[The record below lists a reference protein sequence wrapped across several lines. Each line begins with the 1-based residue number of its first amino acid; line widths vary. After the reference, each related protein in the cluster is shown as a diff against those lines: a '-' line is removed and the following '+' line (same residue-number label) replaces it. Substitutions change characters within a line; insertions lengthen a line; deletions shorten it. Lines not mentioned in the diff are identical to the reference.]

1 MEMITLRRS
10 DILAMIKEALS
21 EYFRPVSYF
30 IGFFDKTISLEER
43 YKELK
48 IQQVNMRIWSR
59 VVQKA
64 VCFNQGEYLQY
75 AFLTAEKHKKL
86 KDSFRETPEDGTRI
100 GALASELVNYINSK
114 FYEDAYENFKFIHAY
129 FENRSCRKLR
139 VCIKGNFN
147 VDNHSKV
154 ISVFRDAH
162 VSYDSDADV
171 EKNYGFLT
179 IYKNGTYFLENN
191 IPEAAAEDR
200 YFNPRLDNDLVKQ
213 FLSGASGAHAK
224 KWEDCWTGDKE
235 DKSSFYKS
243 TLIIP
248 MTLWNNDL
256 SEEFKK
262 LVNLENVDRTIFGF
276 LCFDHV
282 EADYF
287 DEENDVALGYVFAD
301 ILSMYIF
308 ARLIYMES
316 SKTFNFIED
325 CLQGKG
331 IEINPESLSSIW
343 KNMPQTFDVEK
354 YLEFK
359 PKTTKNNSL
368 FPMDEDLIR
377 YVKSQ
382 VGWH

>member
-1 MEMITLRRS
+1 MITLRRS
-10 DILAMIKEALS
+10 DILAMIKGALS

-30 IGFFDKTISLEER
+30 IGFFDKTTSLEER

-48 IQQVNMRIWSR
+48 IQQVNMRVWSK

-75 AFLTAEKHKKL
+75 AFVTAEKHKKL
-86 KDSFRETPEDGTRI
+86 KDSFRETPENGARI
-100 GALASELVNYINSK
+100 GALAKDLVNYINSK
-114 FYEDAYENFKFIHAY
+114 FYEDTYENFKLIHAY
-129 FENRSCRKLR
+129 FEHRSRRKPR
-139 VCIKGNFN
+139 ICIKGSFN

-154 ISVFRDAH
+154 VSVFRDAL
-162 VSYDSDADV
+162 VSYDSDANV

-191 IPEAAAEDR
+191 IPEAAAGDR
-200 YFNPRLDNDLVKQ
+200 YFNPRLDNDRVRQ
-213 FLSGASGAHAK
+213 FLNGASGTRVK
-224 KWEDCWTGDKE
+224 KWEDCWIGDKK

-256 SEEFKK
+256 SEEFKE

-282 EADYF
+282 DVNYF
-287 DEENDVALGYVFAD
+287 DEEDDVALGYVFAD
-301 ILSMYIF
+301 IISMYIF

-316 SKTFNFIED
+316 SETFNSIED
-325 CLQGKG
+325 WLQGKG
-331 IEINPESLSSIW
+331 IKISPESLSSIW
-343 KNMPQTFDVEK
+343 KKMPRTFNVEK

-359 PKTTKNNSL
+359 LRTTKNNSL
-368 FPMDEDLIR
+368 FPIDEDLIR
-377 YVKSQ
+377 YVKPQ
-382 VGWH
+382 LIRANK

>member
-1 MEMITLRRS
+1 MITLRRL
-10 DILAMIKEALS
+10 DILAMVKEALS
-21 EYFRPVSYF
+21 EYFRPVFYF
-30 IGFFDKTISLEER
+30 TGFFDKTISLEEK
-43 YKELK
+43 YKELE
-48 IQQVNMRIWSR
+48 IQRVNMRVWSR
-59 VVQKA
+59 VVRKA

-86 KDSFRETPEDGTRI
+86 KDSFRETPEDGARI

-114 FYEDAYENFKFIHAY
+114 FYEDTYENFKLIHAY
-129 FENRSCRKLR
+129 FKNRSSHKPR
-139 VCIKGNFN
+139 VCIKGSFN
-147 VDNHSKV
+147 IDNHSKV
-154 ISVFRDAH
+154 VSVFRDAL

-171 EKNYGFLT
+171 ERNYGFLT

-200 YFNPRLDNDLVKQ
+200 YFNPRLDNGLVRE
-213 FLSGASGAHAK
+213 FLSGTSGSRTK
-224 KWEDCWTGDKE
+224 KWEDCWTGDKKE
-235 DKSSFYKS
+235 KSSFYKS
-243 TLIIP
+243 TLIVP

-256 SEEFKK
+256 SEEFKE

-316 SKTFNFIED
+316 SKTFNSIED
-325 CLQGKG
+325 WLQGEG
-331 IEINPESLSSIW
+331 VEINPESLSSIW
-343 KNMPQTFDVEK
+343 KKMPGTFDVEK

-359 PKTTKNNSL
+359 PKITKNNSL

-377 YVKSQ
+377 YVKSK
-382 VGWH
+382 VG